1 MMSADEGLEIVSPTW
16 EEGPVLSTLS
26 ETLPFAI
33 GVAASAAAVIALV
46 LILQGS
52 RALPSGLSF
61 TLGWVLGVGVV
72 CAVGVAFG
80 LAVSDDPARWTQW
93 LKTLLGALLLVAAVR
108 KWRQRVPSGQEPT
121 PPKWMSG
128 LQDSAPGR
136 AAVLGFLLGGI
147 NPKNLMLTLGA
158 AATLGAAD
166 LSSSELW
173 ITGIAYVIVASVTV
187 LVPMGIY
194 ILMRSK
200 ADELLANL
208 GEWMK
213 SNSDAITI
221 VVLVIFGVK
230 LLLWSRRSHLTV
242 RRGG

>member
-1 MMSADEGLEIVSPTW
+1 MWVDKSHEIVSPAQ
-16 EEGPVLSTLS
+16 EEGSVLSTLS

-33 GVAASAAAVIALV
+33 GVAASAVAVIALV

-52 RALPSGLSF
+52 RALSSGLSF

-93 LKTLLGALLLVAAVR
+93 LRTLLGALLLVAAVR

-128 LQDSAPGR
+128 LQDSAPGK

-158 AATLGAAD
+158 AATLGASG

-173 ITGIAYVIVASVTV
+173 ITGFAYVVVASVTV

-194 ILMRSK
+194 VLMRSK

-230 LLLWSRRSHLTV
+230 LLLGGLAGLT
-242 RRGG
+242 

>member
-1 MMSADEGLEIVSPTW
+1 MMSVDKSLEIVSPAQ

-33 GVAASAAAVIALV
+33 GVAASAVAVIALV

-52 RALPSGLSF
+52 RALSSGVSF

-93 LKTLLGALLLVAAVR
+93 LRSLLGALLLVAAIR

-128 LQDSAPGR
+128 LQDSAPGK

-158 AATLGAAD
+158 AATLGASG

-173 ITGIAYVIVASVTV
+173 ITGIAYVVVASVTV

-213 SNSDAITI
+213 SKSDAITI

-230 LLLWSRRSHLTV
+230 LLLGGLAGLT
-242 RRGG
+242 

>member
-1 MMSADEGLEIVSPTW
+1 MMSVDKSLEIVSPAQ

-80 LAVSDDPARWTQW
+80 LAVSDDPARCTQW
-93 LKTLLGALLLVAAVR
+93 LKTLLGALLLIAAVR

-128 LQDSAPGR
+128 LQDSAPGK

-158 AATLGAAD
+158 AATLGAAG

-194 ILMRSK
+194 VLMRSK
-200 ADELLANL
+200 ADALLANL

-230 LLLWSRRSHLTV
+230 LLLGGLAGLT
-242 RRGG
+242 

>member
-1 MMSADEGLEIVSPTW
+1 MMWVDTGLEIVSPAQ
-16 EEGPVLSTLS
+16 EEGSVLSTLS

-33 GVAASAAAVIALV
+33 GVAASAVAVIALV

-93 LKTLLGALLLVAAVR
+93 LRALLGALLLVAAIR

-128 LQDSAPGR
+128 LQDSAPGK

-158 AATLGAAD
+158 AATLGASG

-173 ITGIAYVIVASVTV
+173 ITGIAYVVVASVTV

-194 ILMRSK
+194 VLMRSK

-230 LLLWSRRSHLTV
+230 LLLSGLAGLT
-242 RRGG
+242 

>member
-1 MMSADEGLEIVSPTW
+1 MMSVDKSLEIVSPAQ

-93 LKTLLGALLLVAAVR
+93 LKTLLGALLLIAAVR

-128 LQDSAPGR
+128 LQDSTPGK
-136 AAVLGFLLGGI
+136 ATVLGFLLGGI

-158 AATLGAAD
+158 AATLGAAG

-194 ILMRSK
+194 VLMRSK
-200 ADELLANL
+200 ADALLANL

-230 LLLWSRRSHLTV
+230 LLLGGLAGLT
-242 RRGG
+242 

>member
-1 MMSADEGLEIVSPTW
+1 MSGDMSLEIVAPAR

-33 GVAASAAAVIALV
+33 GVAASAVAVIALV

-52 RALPSGLSF
+52 RALSSGLSF

-93 LKTLLGALLLVAAVR
+93 LRALLGALLLVAAIR

-128 LQDSAPGR
+128 LQDSAPGK

-158 AATLGAAD
+158 AATLGASG

-173 ITGIAYVIVASVTV
+173 ITGIAYVVVASVTV

-194 ILMRSK
+194 VLMRSK

-213 SNSDAITI
+213 SNSAAITI

-230 LLLWSRRSHLTV
+230 LLLGGLAGLT
-242 RRGG
+242 

>member
-1 MMSADEGLEIVSPTW
+1 L
-16 EEGPVLSTLS
+16 LSTLS

-33 GVAASAAAVIALV
+33 GVAASAVAVIALV

-93 LKTLLGALLLVAAVR
+93 LRTLLGALLLVAAVR

-128 LQDSAPGR
+128 LQDSAPGK

-158 AATLGAAD
+158 AATLGASG

-173 ITGIAYVIVASVTV
+173 ITGIAYVIVASLTV

-230 LLLWSRRSHLTV
+230 LLLGGLAGLT
-242 RRGG
+242 

>member
-1 MMSADEGLEIVSPTW
+1 MMSAEKGLEIVSPAR

-33 GVAASAAAVIALV
+33 GVAASAVAVIALV

-52 RALPSGLSF
+52 RALSSGVSF

-72 CAVGVAFG
+72 CAAGVAFG

-93 LKTLLGALLLVAAVR
+93 LRTLLGALLLVAAIR

-128 LQDSAPGR
+128 LQDSAPGK

-158 AATLGAAD
+158 AATLGASG

-173 ITGIAYVIVASVTV
+173 ITGIAYVVVASVTV

-213 SNSDAITI
+213 SNSDAITT

-230 LLLWSRRSHLTV
+230 LLLGGLAGLT
-242 RRGG
+242 

>member
-1 MMSADEGLEIVSPTW
+1 MMSVDKSLEIVSPAQ

-33 GVAASAAAVIALV
+33 GVAASAVAVIALV

-52 RALPSGLSF
+52 RALSSGLSF

-93 LKTLLGALLLVAAVR
+93 LKTLLGALLLIAAVR

-128 LQDSAPGR
+128 LQDSAPGK

-158 AATLGAAD
+158 AATLGAAG

-194 ILMRSK
+194 VLMRSK
-200 ADELLANL
+200 ADALLANL

-230 LLLWSRRSHLTV
+230 LLLGGLAGLT
-242 RRGG
+242 

>member
-1 MMSADEGLEIVSPTW
+1 MMWVDKSHEIVSPAQ
-16 EEGPVLSTLS
+16 EEGSVLSTLS

-33 GVAASAAAVIALV
+33 GVAASAVAVIALV

-52 RALPSGLSF
+52 RALSSGLSF

-72 CAVGVAFG
+72 CALGVAFG

-93 LKTLLGALLLVAAVR
+93 LRTLLGALLLVAAVR

-128 LQDSAPGR
+128 LQDSAPGK

-158 AATLGAAD
+158 AATLGASG

-173 ITGIAYVIVASVTV
+173 ITGIAYVVVASVTV

-230 LLLWSRRSHLTV
+230 LLLGGLAGLT
-242 RRGG
+242 

>member
-1 MMSADEGLEIVSPTW
+1 M
-16 EEGPVLSTLS
+16 LSTLS

-33 GVAASAAAVIALV
+33 GVAASAVAVIALV

-52 RALPSGLSF
+52 RALSSGLSF

-72 CAVGVAFG
+72 CAAGVAFG

-93 LKTLLGALLLVAAVR
+93 LRTLLGALLLVAAIR
-108 KWRQRVPSGQEPT
+108 KWRQRVPSGEEPT

-128 LQDSAPGR
+128 LQDSAPGK

-158 AATLGAAD
+158 AATLGASG

-173 ITGIAYVIVASVTV
+173 ITGFAYVVVASVTV

-194 ILMRSK
+194 VLMRSK

-213 SNSDAITI
+213 SNSDASPSW
-221 VVLVIFGVK
+221 F
-230 LLLWSRRSHLTV
+230 W
-242 RRGG
+242 

>member
-1 MMSADEGLEIVSPTW
+1 
-16 EEGPVLSTLS
+16 VLSTLS

-33 GVAASAAAVIALV
+33 GVAASAVAVIALV

-52 RALPSGLSF
+52 RALPPGLSF

-93 LKTLLGALLLVAAVR
+93 LRTLLGALLLVAAVR

-128 LQDSAPGR
+128 LQDSAPGK

-158 AATLGAAD
+158 AATLGASG

-173 ITGIAYVIVASVTV
+173 ITGIAYVVVASVTV

-194 ILMRSK
+194 VLMRSK

-230 LLLWSRRSHLTV
+230 LLLGGLAGLT
-242 RRGG
+242 

>member
-1 MMSADEGLEIVSPTW
+1 MMWVDTGLEIVSPAQ
-16 EEGPVLSTLS
+16 EEGSVLSTLS

-33 GVAASAAAVIALV
+33 GVAASAVAVIALV

-52 RALPSGLSF
+52 RALSSGLSF

-93 LKTLLGALLLVAAVR
+93 LRALLGALLLVAAIR

-128 LQDSAPGR
+128 LQDSAPGK

-158 AATLGAAD
+158 AATLGASG

-173 ITGIAYVIVASVTV
+173 ITGIAYVVVASVTV
-187 LVPMGIY
+187 LAPMGIY
-194 ILMRSK
+194 VLMRSK

-230 LLLWSRRSHLTV
+230 LLLGGLAGLT
-242 RRGG
+242 

>member
-1 MMSADEGLEIVSPTW
+1 MMWGEKGLDIVSPAQ

-128 LQDSAPGR
+128 LQDSAPGK

-173 ITGIAYVIVASVTV
+173 ITGIAYVVVASVTV

-194 ILMRSK
+194 VLMRSK
-200 ADELLANL
+200 ADALLANL

-230 LLLWSRRSHLTV
+230 LLLGGLAGLT
-242 RRGG
+242 

>member
-1 MMSADEGLEIVSPTW
+1 MMSVEKSLEIVSPAQ
-16 EEGPVLSTLS
+16 EEGSVLSTLS

-33 GVAASAAAVIALV
+33 GVAASAVAVIALV

-52 RALPSGLSF
+52 RALSSGLSF

-72 CAVGVAFG
+72 CAAGVAFG

-93 LKTLLGALLLVAAVR
+93 LRTLLGALLLVAAIR
-108 KWRQRVPSGQEPT
+108 KWRQRVPSGEEPT

-128 LQDSAPGR
+128 LQDSAPGK

-158 AATLGAAD
+158 AATLGASG

-173 ITGIAYVIVASVTV
+173 ITGFAYVVVASVTV

-194 ILMRSK
+194 VLMRSK

-230 LLLWSRRSHLTV
+230 LLLGGLAGLT
-242 RRGG
+242 

>member
-1 MMSADEGLEIVSPTW
+1 MSVEKSPEIVSPAQ
-16 EEGPVLSTLS
+16 EEGPLSSTLS

-33 GVAASAAAVIALV
+33 GVAASAVAVIALV

-93 LKTLLGALLLVAAVR
+93 LRTLLGALLLVAAVR

-128 LQDSAPGR
+128 LQDSAPGK

-158 AATLGAAD
+158 AATLGASG

-173 ITGIAYVIVASVTV
+173 ITGIAYVVVASVTV

-194 ILMRSK
+194 VLMRSK

-230 LLLWSRRSHLTV
+230 LLLGGLAGLT
-242 RRGG
+242 

>member
-1 MMSADEGLEIVSPTW
+1 
-16 EEGPVLSTLS
+16 VLSTLS

-93 LKTLLGALLLVAAVR
+93 LKTLLGALLLIAAVR

-128 LQDSAPGR
+128 LQDSAPGK
-136 AAVLGFLLGGI
+136 ATVLGFLLGGI

-158 AATLGAAD
+158 AATLGAAG

-194 ILMRSK
+194 VLMRSK
-200 ADELLANL
+200 ADALLANL

-230 LLLWSRRSHLTV
+230 LLLGGLAGLT
-242 RRGG
+242 

>member
-1 MMSADEGLEIVSPTW
+1 MMWVDKSLEIVSPAQ
-16 EEGPVLSTLS
+16 EEGSVLSTLS

-33 GVAASAAAVIALV
+33 GVAASAVAVIALV

-52 RALPSGLSF
+52 RALSSGLSF

-93 LKTLLGALLLVAAVR
+93 LRALLGALLLVAAVR

-128 LQDSAPGR
+128 LQDSAPGK

-158 AATLGAAD
+158 AATLGASG

-173 ITGIAYVIVASVTV
+173 ITGIAYVVVASVTV

-194 ILMRSK
+194 VLMRSK

-230 LLLWSRRSHLTV
+230 LLLGGLAGLT
-242 RRGG
+242 

>member
-1 MMSADEGLEIVSPTW
+1 MMLVDKCHEIVSLAQ
-16 EEGPVLSTLS
+16 EEGPVFSTLS

-33 GVAASAAAVIALV
+33 GVAASAVAVIALV

-52 RALPSGLSF
+52 RALWSGLSF
-61 TLGWVLGVGVV
+61 TLGWVVGVGVV

-93 LKTLLGALLLVAAVR
+93 LKTLLGALLLIAAVR

-128 LQDSAPGR
+128 LQDSAPGK

-158 AATLGAAD
+158 AATLGAAE

-173 ITGIAYVIVASVTV
+173 ITGIAYVVVASVTV

-194 ILMRSK
+194 VLMRSK
-200 ADELLANL
+200 ADALLASL
-208 GEWMK
+208 CEWMK

-230 LLLWSRRSHLTV
+230 LLLGGLAGLT
-242 RRGG
+242 

>member
-1 MMSADEGLEIVSPTW
+1 MMWGEKGLDIVSPAQ

-93 LKTLLGALLLVAAVR
+93 LKTLLGALLLIAAVR

-128 LQDSAPGR
+128 LQDSAPGK

-158 AATLGAAD
+158 AATLGAAG

-194 ILMRSK
+194 VLMRSK
-200 ADELLANL
+200 ADALLANL

-230 LLLWSRRSHLTV
+230 LLLGGLAGLT
-242 RRGG
+242 

>member
-1 MMSADEGLEIVSPTW
+1 MMSVDKSLEIVSPAQ
-16 EEGPVLSTLS
+16 EEGSVLSTLS

-33 GVAASAAAVIALV
+33 GVAASAVAVIALV

-52 RALPSGLSF
+52 RALSSGLSF

-72 CAVGVAFG
+72 CAAGVAFG

-93 LKTLLGALLLVAAVR
+93 LRSLLGALLLVAAIR

-128 LQDSAPGR
+128 LQDSAPGK

-158 AATLGAAD
+158 AATLGASG

-173 ITGIAYVIVASVTV
+173 ITGIAYVVVASVTV

-213 SNSDAITI
+213 SKSDAITI

-230 LLLWSRRSHLTV
+230 LLLGGLAGLT
-242 RRGG
+242 

>member
-1 MMSADEGLEIVSPTW
+1 MMWVEKSLEIVSPAQ
-16 EEGPVLSTLS
+16 EEGSVLSTLS

-33 GVAASAAAVIALV
+33 GVAASAVAVIALV

-93 LKTLLGALLLVAAVR
+93 LRALLGALLLVAAVR

-128 LQDSAPGR
+128 LQDSAPGK

-158 AATLGAAD
+158 AATLGASG

-173 ITGIAYVIVASVTV
+173 ITGIAYVVVASVTV

-194 ILMRSK
+194 VLMRSK

-230 LLLWSRRSHLTV
+230 LLLGGLAGLT
-242 RRGG
+242 

>member
-1 MMSADEGLEIVSPTW
+1 M
-16 EEGPVLSTLS
+16 LSTLS

-33 GVAASAAAVIALV
+33 GVAASAVAVIALV

-52 RALPSGLSF
+52 RALSSGVSF

-72 CAVGVAFG
+72 CAAGVAFG

-93 LKTLLGALLLVAAVR
+93 LRSLLGALLLVAAIR
-108 KWRQRVPSGQEPT
+108 KWRQRLPSGQEPT

-128 LQDSAPGR
+128 LQDSAPGK

-158 AATLGAAD
+158 AATLGASG

-173 ITGIAYVIVASVTV
+173 ITGIAYVVVASVTV

-194 ILMRSK
+194 VLMRSK
-200 ADELLANL
+200 ADEVLANL

-213 SNSDAITI
+213 SKSDAITI

-230 LLLWSRRSHLTV
+230 LLLGGLAGLT
-242 RRGG
+242 

>member
-1 MMSADEGLEIVSPTW
+1 MMSGDKSLEIVSPAQ

-72 CAVGVAFG
+72 CAAGVAFG

-128 LQDSAPGR
+128 LQDSAPGK

-158 AATLGAAD
+158 AATLGAAG

-173 ITGIAYVIVASVTV
+173 ITGIAYVVVASVTV

-194 ILMRSK
+194 VLMRSK

-230 LLLWSRRSHLTV
+230 LLLGGLAGLT
-242 RRGG
+242 

>member
-1 MMSADEGLEIVSPTW
+1 MMWVDTGLEIVSPAQ
-16 EEGPVLSTLS
+16 EEGSVLSTLS

-33 GVAASAAAVIALV
+33 GVAASAVAVIALV
-46 LILQGS
+46 LILQGC
-52 RALPSGLSF
+52 RALSSGLSF
-61 TLGWVLGVGVV
+61 TLGWILGVGVV

-93 LKTLLGALLLVAAVR
+93 LRALLGALLLVAAIR
-108 KWRQRVPSGQEPT
+108 KWRQRVPIGQEPT

-128 LQDSAPGR
+128 LQDSAPGK

-158 AATLGAAD
+158 AATLGASG

-194 ILMRSK
+194 VLMRSK

-230 LLLWSRRSHLTV
+230 LLLGGLAGLT
-242 RRGG
+242 

>member
-1 MMSADEGLEIVSPTW
+1 MMSVEKSHEIVSPAQ
-16 EEGPVLSTLS
+16 EEGSVLSTLS

-33 GVAASAAAVIALV
+33 GVAASAVAVIALV

-52 RALPSGLSF
+52 RALSSGLSF

-72 CAVGVAFG
+72 CAAGVAFG

-93 LKTLLGALLLVAAVR
+93 LRTLLGALLLVAAIR

-128 LQDSAPGR
+128 LQDSAPGK

-158 AATLGAAD
+158 AATLGASG
-166 LSSSELW
+166 LSSSEVW
-173 ITGIAYVIVASVTV
+173 ITGIAYVVVASVTV
-187 LVPMGIY
+187 LVPMGTY
-194 ILMRSK
+194 VLMRSK

-230 LLLWSRRSHLTV
+230 LLLGGLAGLT
-242 RRGG
+242 

>member
-1 MMSADEGLEIVSPTW
+1 MMWVDKSLEIVSPAQ
-16 EEGPVLSTLS
+16 EEGSVLSTLS

-33 GVAASAAAVIALV
+33 GVAASAVAVIALV

-52 RALPSGLSF
+52 RALSSGLSF

-93 LKTLLGALLLVAAVR
+93 LRTLLGALLLVAAVR

-128 LQDSAPGR
+128 LQDSAPGK

-158 AATLGAAD
+158 AATLGASG

-173 ITGIAYVIVASVTV
+173 ITGFAYVVVASVTV

-194 ILMRSK
+194 LLMRSK

-230 LLLWSRRSHLTV
+230 LLLGGLAGLT
-242 RRGG
+242 

>member
-1 MMSADEGLEIVSPTW
+1 MMSVDKSLEIVSPAE
-16 EEGPVLSTLS
+16 EEGSVLSTLS

-33 GVAASAAAVIALV
+33 GVAASAVAVIALV

-52 RALPSGLSF
+52 RALSSGVSF

-72 CAVGVAFG
+72 CAAGVAFG

-93 LKTLLGALLLVAAVR
+93 LRSLLGALLLVAAIR
-108 KWRQRVPSGQEPT
+108 KWRQRLPSGQEPT

-128 LQDSAPGR
+128 LQDSAPGK

-158 AATLGAAD
+158 AATLGASG

-173 ITGIAYVIVASVTV
+173 ITGIAYVVVASVTV

-213 SNSDAITI
+213 SKSDAITI

-230 LLLWSRRSHLTV
+230 LLLGGLAGLT
-242 RRGG
+242 

>member
-1 MMSADEGLEIVSPTW
+1 M
-16 EEGPVLSTLS
+16 LSTLS

-93 LKTLLGALLLVAAVR
+93 LKTLLGALLLIAAVR

-128 LQDSAPGR
+128 LQDSAPGK

-158 AATLGAAD
+158 AATLGAAG

-194 ILMRSK
+194 VLMRSK
-200 ADELLANL
+200 ADALLANL

-230 LLLWSRRSHLTV
+230 LLLGGLAGLT
-242 RRGG
+242 

>member
-1 MMSADEGLEIVSPTW
+1 MMSLEKSHEIVSPAQ
-16 EEGPVLSTLS
+16 EEGSVLSTLS

-33 GVAASAAAVIALV
+33 GVAASAVAVIALV

-52 RALPSGLSF
+52 RALSSGLSF

-72 CAVGVAFG
+72 CAAGVAFG

-93 LKTLLGALLLVAAVR
+93 LRTLLGALLLVAAIR
-108 KWRQRVPSGQEPT
+108 KWRQRVPSGEEPT

-128 LQDSAPGR
+128 LQDSAPGK

-158 AATLGAAD
+158 AATLGASG

-173 ITGIAYVIVASVTV
+173 ITGFAYVVVASVTV

-194 ILMRSK
+194 VLMRSK

-230 LLLWSRRSHLTV
+230 LLLGGLAGLT
-242 RRGG
+242 

>member
-1 MMSADEGLEIVSPTW
+1 MMWVDKSLEIVSPAQ
-16 EEGPVLSTLS
+16 EEGSVLSTLS

-33 GVAASAAAVIALV
+33 GVAASAVAVIALV

-93 LKTLLGALLLVAAVR
+93 LRTLLGALLLVAAIR

-128 LQDSAPGR
+128 LQDSAPGK

-158 AATLGAAD
+158 AATLGASG

-173 ITGIAYVIVASVTV
+173 ITGIAYVVVASVTV

-230 LLLWSRRSHLTV
+230 LLLGGLAGLT
-242 RRGG
+242 

>member
-1 MMSADEGLEIVSPTW
+1 M
-16 EEGPVLSTLS
+16 LSTLS

-61 TLGWVLGVGVV
+61 TLGWILGVGVV

-128 LQDSAPGR
+128 LQDSAPGK

-158 AATLGAAD
+158 AATLGASG
-166 LSSSELW
+166 LSSSQLW
-173 ITGIAYVIVASVTV
+173 IAGIAYVVVASVTV
-187 LVPMGIY
+187 LVPLGIY
-194 ILMRSK
+194 VLMRSK

-230 LLLWSRRSHLTV
+230 LLLSGLAGLT
-242 RRGG
+242 

>member
-1 MMSADEGLEIVSPTW
+1 M
-16 EEGPVLSTLS
+16 LSTLS

-33 GVAASAAAVIALV
+33 GVAASAVAVIALV

-52 RALPSGLSF
+52 RALSSGVFF

-72 CAVGVAFG
+72 CAAGVAFG

-93 LKTLLGALLLVAAVR
+93 LRSLLGALLLVAAIR

-128 LQDSAPGR
+128 FQDSAPGK

-158 AATLGAAD
+158 AATLGAGG

-173 ITGIAYVIVASVTV
+173 ITGIAYVVVASVTV

-213 SNSDAITI
+213 SNSDAITT

-230 LLLWSRRSHLTV
+230 LLLGGLAGLT
-242 RRGG
+242 

>member
-1 MMSADEGLEIVSPTW
+1 MMSVDKSLEIVSPAQ

-93 LKTLLGALLLVAAVR
+93 LKTLLGALLLIAAVR

-128 LQDSAPGR
+128 LQDSAPGK

-158 AATLGAAD
+158 AATLGAAG

-194 ILMRSK
+194 VLMRSK
-200 ADELLANL
+200 ADALLANL

-230 LLLWSRRSHLTV
+230 LLLGGLAGLT
-242 RRGG
+242 

>member
-1 MMSADEGLEIVSPTW
+1 MMSLEKSHEIVSPAQ
-16 EEGPVLSTLS
+16 EEGSVLSTLS
-26 ETLPFAI
+26 DTLPFAI
-33 GVAASAAAVIALV
+33 GVAASAVAVIALV

-52 RALPSGLSF
+52 RALSSGLSF

-72 CAVGVAFG
+72 CAAGVAFG

-93 LKTLLGALLLVAAVR
+93 LRTLLGALLLVAAIR

-128 LQDSAPGR
+128 LQDSAPGK

-158 AATLGAAD
+158 AATLGASG

-173 ITGIAYVIVASVTV
+173 ITGFAYVVVASVTV

-194 ILMRSK
+194 VLMRSK
-200 ADELLANL
+200 ADEVLANL

-230 LLLWSRRSHLTV
+230 LLLGGLAGLT
-242 RRGG
+242 

>member
-1 MMSADEGLEIVSPTW
+1 MWVDKGLEIVSPAQ
-16 EEGPVLSTLS
+16 EEGSVLSTLS

-33 GVAASAAAVIALV
+33 GVAASAVAVIALV

-52 RALPSGLSF
+52 RALSSGLSF

-93 LKTLLGALLLVAAVR
+93 LRTLLGVLLLVAAVR

-128 LQDSAPGR
+128 LQDSAPGK

-158 AATLGAAD
+158 AATLGASG

-173 ITGIAYVIVASVTV
+173 ITGIAYVVVASVTV

-230 LLLWSRRSHLTV
+230 LLLGGLAGLT
-242 RRGG
+242 

>member
-1 MMSADEGLEIVSPTW
+1 M
-16 EEGPVLSTLS
+16 LSTLS

-33 GVAASAAAVIALV
+33 GVAASAVAVIALV

-52 RALPSGLSF
+52 RALSSGLSF

-72 CAVGVAFG
+72 CAAGVAFG

-93 LKTLLGALLLVAAVR
+93 LRTLLGALLLVAAIR
-108 KWRQRVPSGQEPT
+108 KWRQRVPSGEEPT
-121 PPKWMSG
+121 PPKLMSG
-128 LQDSAPGR
+128 LQDSAPGK

-158 AATLGAAD
+158 AATLGASG

-173 ITGIAYVIVASVTV
+173 ITGFAYVVVASVTV

-194 ILMRSK
+194 VLMRSK

-230 LLLWSRRSHLTV
+230 LLLGGLAGLT
-242 RRGG
+242 

>member
-1 MMSADEGLEIVSPTW
+1 MLS
-16 EEGPVLSTLS
+16 VLS
-26 ETLPFAI
+26 EVLPFAI

-52 RALPSGLSF
+52 HAMSSGLAY
-61 TLGWVLGVGVV
+61 TLGWVLGVGLV
-72 CAVGVAFG
+72 CAFGITFG
-80 LAVSDDPARWTQW
+80 LAVADDPARWTLW

-108 KWRQRVPSGQEPT
+108 KWRQRVPSGQEST
-121 PPKWMSG
+121 PPAWMSG
-128 LQDSAPGR
+128 LQESAPGK

-158 AATLGAAD
+158 AATLGASS

-173 ITGIAYVIVASVTV
+173 ITGIAYVVVASVTV
-187 LVPMGIY
+187 LVPLGIY
-194 ILMRSK
+194 VLMRSK

-230 LLLWSRRSHLTV
+230 LLLSGLAGLT
-242 RRGG
+242 